1 MAEVKWIKLVT
12 EFFDDEKIRI
22 IESMPESDMV
32 LIIWI
37 KLLTLAGKKNM
48 NGYIFLTEN
57 IPYTDEMLSTLFN
70 RPVNTI
76 RLALETFKGFGMI
89 NYNIK
94 GEIQI
99 TNWDKH
105 QNVEGMDKIR
115 EQNRLSQ
122 QRRRE
127 KLKEINSPTT
137 PLKEEELD
145 KIRLDKIR
153 LEASRDGHVTQ
164 KPSSNPKIT
173 FNYNTQQWENITEK
187 DISDW
192 EIINPNCDIKIEL
205 ETMRQWL
212 MDDRTREKKHY
223 RKFIVGWIKRA
234 ISKKPKMTMEESLRK
249 MEVINE

>member
-1 MAEVKWIKLVT
+1 VAEVKWIKLVT

-89 NYNIK
+89 NYNEK
-94 GEIQI
+94 GQI
-99 TNWDKH
+99 LISNWHKH
-105 QNVEGMDKIR
+105 QNIDGLELLKEQNRKRVAKFREEHKKELESKNNPPLQSPLKEKDKIR
-115 EQNRLSQ
+115 E
-122 QRRRE
+122 
-127 KLKEINSPTT
+127 
-137 PLKEEELD
+137 
-145 KIRLDKIR
+145 DKIR
-153 LEASRDGHVTQ
+153 LEGNITVTLH
-164 KPSSNPKIT
+164 KIT
-173 FNYNTQQWENITEK
+173 FNYSTQQWENITEK

-234 ISKKPKMTMEESLRK
+234 VSKKPKMTMEESLRK